1 MSPGGP
7 VEVPLP
13 EPMLRRPRFG
23 PFDSVTDALKF
34 LLALALGAVVA
45 ALTAPVAWLPFV
57 GGGFL
62 LATYRPE
69 GKSIDERC
77 GDYLRWRFRSLAGH
91 RLRDT
96 AASPGPLLR
105 VDGALYGGLE
115 VGGTPLAYLP
125 EPEQAARFAAY
136 RAVLDS
142 LGGPLWME
150 VGSEPVRAGPF
161 VPEPGPAVR
170 AEESE
175 PLEAY
180 REMLLLLLRRRHRR
194 RVRLLLAEPE
204 AGAAAERRLTERL
217 RSVGET
223 LGRLELVPRRLRSSE
238 IAALLRATPCGGP

>member
-1 MSPGGP
+1 

-13 EPMLRRPRFG
+13 EPMLRRSRFG
-23 PFDSVTDALKF
+23 PFESVTDALKF
-34 LLALALGAVVA
+34 LLALALGAAVA

-91 RLRDT
+91 RLR
-96 AASPGPLLR
+96 AASASPGPFLR
-105 VDGALYGGLE
+105 VDGGLYAGLE
-115 VGGTPLAYLP
+115 VGGAPLAYLP
-125 EPEQAARFAAY
+125 APEQAARFAAY
-136 RAVLDS
+136 RAMLDG

-150 VGSEPVRAGPF
+150 VGSEPVRDRPF
-161 VPEPGPAVR
+161 LPDPGAAVR
-170 AEESE
+170 AEEAA

-180 REMLLLLLRRRHRR
+180 REMLRLLLRRRHRR

-204 AGAAAERRLTERL
+204 VGAAAERRLTGRL
-217 RSVGET
+217 RSLGEA
-223 LGRLELVPRRLRSSE
+223 LGRLELAPRRLRASE
-238 IAALLRATPCGGP
+238 VAALLGSTPAGAP